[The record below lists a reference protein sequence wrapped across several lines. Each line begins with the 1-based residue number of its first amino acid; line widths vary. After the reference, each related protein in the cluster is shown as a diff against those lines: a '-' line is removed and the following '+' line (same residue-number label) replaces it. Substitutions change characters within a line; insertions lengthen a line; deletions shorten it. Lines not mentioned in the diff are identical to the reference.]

1 MKRHLLGLL
10 FCLLASHLLTAQNMD
25 FLDSLRLQFQQDAGR
40 MRAEFEAYEAKA
52 LKEYE
57 EYINSIKMIWGTDTA
72 ITDTKTEWVEY
83 SPDMKQ
89 RSIVN
94 FENGEVTVEIAVD
107 PDKKGDS
114 NYINA
119 LMAQAIERM
128 LTSRGSTCPYPSE
141 VDKSEPITVEPIL
154 ENLVDLSPYEIDTQ
168 MAAKVAPAN
177 SRTAPPAPVLRGGK
191 LNIKEN
197 KTPPKP
203 VAGNGKTQGGGKTM
217 AQKAVEAKEA
227 EAAERARIEAERA
240 RIEAERIENERK
252 RAEKKEAETQTPPEP
267 STQKKNTE
275 PIPPV
280 ATKRQIAK
288 AVAEQSPKT
297 TTQTTGTD
305 GKKREVVQVKMHLVS
320 DNIPKNAALYKD
332 LVQEFSNRFGIEQP
346 LIYAIMEQESA
357 FNPQARSH
365 MNAIGLMQIVPRTAG
380 IDAYT
385 YVYKQNRIPEISY
398 LFNPRNNIELGTA
411 YLRILA
417 NQFSKIDDESCRQ
430 LCMIASYNTG
440 AGNVSRS
447 FIGTTQLYKALPH
460 INGMDYDNLY
470 NHMVK
475 RLPEAE
481 TRDYVK
487 KVTQKRGKYLKK

>member
-1 MKRHLLGLL
+1 MKRHLIGLL
-10 FCLLASHLLTAQNMD
+10 FCMLASHMLTAQNMD
-25 FLDSLRLQFQQDAGR
+25 FLDSLRMQFEQDAGK
-40 MRAEFEAYEAKA
+40 MRAEFEEYEAKA

-57 EYINSIKMIWGTDTA
+57 QYINSIKMIWGADTA
-72 ITDTKTEWVEY
+72 ITDTRTEWVEY

-94 FENGEVTVEIAVD
+94 FENGEVTVEIAID
-107 PDKKGDS
+107 PQKKGDS
-114 NYINA
+114 NYINT

-128 LTSRGSTCPYPSE
+128 LTSRGSTCPYPSQ

-154 ENLVDLSPYEIDTQ
+154 ENLVDLSPYNIETQ
-168 MAAKVAPAN
+168 VAANTAPAN
-177 SRTAPPAPVLRGGK
+177 SRNTPPAPTLRGGK
-191 LNIKEN
+191 LNLKEN
-197 KTPPKP
+197 QTPPKP
-203 VAGNGKTQGGGKTM
+203 VAKKEGSQGGKKTM
-217 AQKAVEAKEA
+217 AEKAEEAKAA
-227 EAAERARIEAERA
+227 EAAERARIEAER
-240 RIEAERIENERK
+240 IEAERK
-252 RAEKKEAETQTPPEP
+252 KAEKKAAAAQTPAETAT
-267 STQKKNTE
+267 KKKEVE
-275 PIPPV
+275 PIPVV
-280 ATKRQIAK
+280 ATKQQIAK

-305 GKKREVVQVKMHLVS
+305 GKKREVVQVKMQLVS

-332 LVQEFSNRFGIEQP
+332 LVQEFSNRFSIEQP

-385 YVYKQNRIPEISY
+385 YVYKQNKIPEISY

-447 FIGTTQLYKALPH
+447 FIGTTQLYKALPQ

-475 RLPEAE
+475 KLPEAE

-487 KVTQKRGKYLKK
+487 KVSQKRRKYLKK